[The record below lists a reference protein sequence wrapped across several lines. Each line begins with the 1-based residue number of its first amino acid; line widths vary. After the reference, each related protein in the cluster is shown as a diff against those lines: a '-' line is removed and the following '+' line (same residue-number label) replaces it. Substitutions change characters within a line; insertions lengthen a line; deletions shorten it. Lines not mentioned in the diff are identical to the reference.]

1 VIGAMRPR
9 VLQLLRRPDFRR
21 LYVALSISE
30 LGDSF
35 HYIAL
40 MWLALLKGG
49 PLGVIAVRLA
59 DSIPALV
66 FGLHG
71 GVAADRWNRRHLMIA
86 ADLARGAILIPVAIA
101 GLSNR
106 LPIWGLVV
114 AAFLLE
120 TATSYF
126 APAYNAMVP
135 SLVDREN
142 VQEANSLIGSTTS
155 ALSIGGWAAAAGLL
169 AIAPISIFFVLNSVS
184 FFLSAVFISRIAFH
198 DSTTISRNAERPRI
212 REVLTALRPTPPLAA
227 AVVMIGLGVTIS
239 AGTWIAGVPEL
250 VRDVLHRE
258 AAGFSIVMVG
268 YALGSVGAGAILARY
283 QVANKTRVSML
294 AWMLYL
300 PAYALFAF
308 SSTLIPVVAGA
319 CLAGAGQS
327 AALIL
332 TTAAAQEQI
341 ADDFLGRVMGVVT
354 LVYRGAHATGLMFIS
369 PLFAV
374 FAPRAIFA
382 GAAFAI
388 PLLGIGG
395 AISAA
400 LAEKR
405 RRVVR
410 AASI

>member
-1 VIGAMRPR
+1 MRPR
-9 VLQLLRRPDFRR
+9 ALQLLRRKDFRR
-21 LYVALSISE
+21 LYFAISISE

-40 MWLALLKGG
+40 MWMALVTGG

-71 GVAADRWNRRHLMIA
+71 GVAADRWNRRNLMIA
-86 ADLARGAILIPVAIA
+86 ADLARGAILVPVAIA

-142 VQEANSLIGSTTS
+142 VQEANSLVSATTS

-169 AIAPISIFFVLNSVS
+169 AIAPISTFFALNSLS
-184 FFLSAVFISRIAFH
+184 FFLSAMLIGRIGYRDSIGISR
-198 DSTTISRNAERPRI
+198 SAERPRI
-212 REVLTALRPTPPLAA
+212 REVFTALRPMPSLAT
-227 AVVMIGLGVTIS
+227 AVIMIGLGVTIS

-250 VRDVLHRE
+250 VRTVLHRE
-258 AAGFSIVMVG
+258 AGGFSIVMVG
-268 YALGSVGAGAILARY
+268 YALGSVGGGALLARY
-283 QVANKTRVSML
+283 PVANKTRMSML
-294 AWMLYL
+294 AWILYL
-300 PAYALFAF
+300 PAYGLFAF
-308 SSTLIPVVAGA
+308 SSTLIPVVVGA
-319 CLAGAGQS
+319 CLAGMGQS

-332 TTAAAQEQI
+332 VTASAQEQI
-341 ADDFLGRVMGVVT
+341 GDDLLGRVMGVIT
-354 LVYRGAHATGLMFIS
+354 LVYRGAHATGLMFVA

-388 PLLGIGG
+388 PILGIAS
-395 AISAA
+395 AISAS

-405 RRVVR
+405 RRVAS
-410 AASI
+410 AAST